1 MPLTEESSVSR
12 MPKHRRQPLRPRRS
26 RITALSPGVAV
37 TAVMVLLLSFFGG
50 PGALATGTPDPE
62 TGRVSLISLDED
74 GGPLAGAAFVL
85 TGEDGT
91 RVDVM
96 DGADGDHDAVPG
108 IVEVRELP
116 VGTYLVTQ
124 TSVPQP
130 YVPAADPQPVT
141 VQGGAADHFT
151 ELVFHGVLPVE
162 DDEDHATGTV
172 DPVADTAD
180 EEQAPES
187 AVADAA
193 TAPGSADVEDRN
205 TTRDGDKGR
214 STTAVGGD
222 GVVTPMAVPSPGS
235 GAAVI
240 TVKVGDRRASGSAPT
255 DSSVTGLPG
264 VTLRLLTD
272 NNGNPG
278 QPVNQPWA
286 TCQSDPDGDCSFVVP

>member
-1 MPLTEESSVSR
+1 
-12 MPKHRRQPLRPRRS
+12 
-26 RITALSPGVAV
+26 
-37 TAVMVLLLSFFGG
+37 
-50 PGALATGTPDPE
+50 
-62 TGRVSLISLDED
+62 
-74 GGPLAGAAFVL
+74 
-85 TGEDGT
+85 
-91 RVDVM
+91 
-96 DGADGDHDAVPG
+96 
-108 IVEVRELP
+108 
-116 VGTYLVTQ
+116 
-124 TSVPQP
+124 
-130 YVPAADPQPVT
+130 ADPQPVT

-286 TCQSDPDGDCSFVVP
+286 TCQSDPDGDCSFVVPNTGSGGENRDKRFWVELVAVPNGYYANTTLVTSTNGSSFSTSSYRFRTGNQLRSGQVYRSTND